1 MRWMREAPRP
11 LKLGFETPL
20 SPAARMTAAIK
31 ARTAAALA
39 AATAAT
45 AEEAVAKEGNPEA
58 EGTALHC
65 LPRSSLWV
73 STRFAQQVALT

>member
-20 SPAARMTAAIK
+20 SPAARITAAIK

-39 AATAAT
+39 AATAAPAGP

-58 EGTALHC
+58 EGTALH
-65 LPRSSLWV
+65 
-73 STRFAQQVALT
+73 